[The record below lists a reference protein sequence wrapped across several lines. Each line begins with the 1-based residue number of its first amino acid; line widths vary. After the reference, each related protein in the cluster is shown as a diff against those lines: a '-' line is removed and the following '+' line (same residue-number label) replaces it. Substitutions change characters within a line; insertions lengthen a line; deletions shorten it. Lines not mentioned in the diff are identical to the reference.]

1 MFVHMEGREV
11 LGIAPEQC
19 VTVMESLNRPNISI
33 PNVGT
38 EPTHAF
44 IVGAQGPS
52 GGFKVFVYMHHLD
65 SGRVSIFASDGPEVA
80 IDGYP
85 ALEASAVEWAESMGF
100 MLDNLNFHMLAPPD
114 KTRVGS
120 GLQVFSAAPPP
131 PAAAEPPLVGDA
143 VLEPADAPPAGPS
156 AEELAALG
164 RLLAVF

>member
-1 MFVHMEGREV
+1 MFVHMEGRLV

-19 VTVMESLNRPNISI
+19 VTVIESLNRPNISI
-33 PNVGT
+33 PDVGT

-65 SGRVSIFASDGPEVA
+65 SGKVSIFASDGAEVSME
-80 IDGYP
+80 GYP
-85 ALEASAVEWAESMGF
+85 HLESTAVEWVESMGF
-100 MLDNLNFHMLAPPD
+100 MLDNLNFHLLAPPD
-114 KTRVGS
+114 KARVGNA
-120 GLQVFSAAPPP
+120 LQVFSTSPPP
-131 PAAAEPPLVGDA
+131 PAAVPSLVGDA
-143 VLEPADAPPAGPS
+143 VVDVGDPPPEGPS